1 MNKKFDFKNI
11 FVMDLANNH
20 QGDIDHAKKI
30 INLIGKIVKKEKIRA
45 VFKFQ
50 FRQLSTFIHS
60 DHKKNSNNKHIPRF
74 LSTELSIDDY
84 KILLSEVKKN
94 GMLSMCTPFD
104 EASVDNIKKMG
115 FDIIKLASCSAK
127 DWPLIEK
134 IADACMPT
142 IFSTGGLEI
151 ENIDDL
157 VSFFEH
163 KAIDF
168 AIMHCISVY
177 PTPNNQCNLNQLD
190 YLIRR
195 YKDRHIGWSTHEDPG
210 DIAPIQI
217 AVAKGATIFE
227 RHVGLSTDRYKLNQ
241 YSSTPDQIEKWIQA
255 YKKGLEICGSSVRK
269 PIIDEIDSIKSL
281 SRGVYAKKKLKKGDV
296 ITLEDVFFAMPL
308 LNKQLDSGSFK
319 KGIILKSNVLENEQI
334 NNDNIIVKKN
344 DDYLI
349 IKSAIHEV
357 KAFLNEANVVLNS
370 EFEVEYSHHYGIKNF
385 KKVGAVLINCIN
397 REYCKKIVVQ
407 LPGQS
412 HPLHFHKLKEETF
425 QILHGLLSI
434 EVDGKLKTLYPG
446 DTCLVLPGVWHSFST
461 TSGCIFEE
469 VSTTHYNNDSIYKD
483 TEINKLKREERK
495 TRVDH
500 WGRFQLPA
508 LLNK

>member
-1 MNKKFDFKNI
+1 M
-11 FVMDLANNH
+11 
-20 QGDIDHAKKI
+20 
-30 INLIGKIVKKEKIRA
+30 
-45 VFKFQ
+45 
-50 FRQLSTFIHS
+50 
-60 DHKKNSNNKHIPRF
+60 
-74 LSTELSIDDY
+74 
-84 KILLSEVKKN
+84 
-94 GMLSMCTPFD
+94 
-104 EASVDNIKKMG
+104 
-115 FDIIKLASCSAK
+115 
-127 DWPLIEK
+127 
-134 IADACMPT
+134 
-142 IFSTGGLEI
+142 
-151 ENIDDL
+151 
-157 VSFFEH
+157 
-163 KAIDF
+163 
-168 AIMHCISVY
+168 
-177 PTPNNQCNLNQLD
+177 
-190 YLIRR
+190 
-195 YKDRHIGWSTHEDPG
+195 
-210 DIAPIQI
+210 
-217 AVAKGATIFE
+217 
-227 RHVGLSTDRYKLNQ
+227 
-241 YSSTPDQIEKWIQA
+241 
-255 YKKGLEICGSSVRK
+255 
-269 PIIDEIDSIKSL
+269 

-296 ITLEDVFFAMPL
+296 ITLDDVFFAMPL

-319 KGIILKSNVLENEQI
+319 KGIVLKSNVLENEQI

-344 DDYLI
+344 DDYHI

-357 KAFLNEANVVLNS
+357 KAFLNEANIILNS

-425 QILHGLLSI
+425 QILHGVLSI

-495 TRVDH
+495 TKVDH
-500 WGRFQLPA
+500 WGRFQLSA